1 MRYLLKGLLEE
12 LPNPAGAAFLMWE
25 LSTPFVYMRWFL
37 FTLGKSDS
45 KAYIING
52 LLMVGTFFVARN
64 VFGTCE
70 SLLDTRELSFS
81 QLPDWQSCGMH
92 SGPHHAICHAAYLPM
107 EVGLS
112 QDTLGLG
119 SECAE

>member
-1 MRYLLKGLLEE
+1 
-12 LPNPAGAAFLMWE
+12 MWE

-37 FTLGKSDS
+37 FTLGKSGS

-70 SLLDTRELSFS
+70 SSHLSPS
-81 QLPDWQSCGMH
+81 RQSDDLC
-92 SGPHHAICHAAYLPM
+92 
-107 EVGLS
+107 VK
-112 QDTLGLG
+112 
-119 SECAE
+119 

>member
-1 MRYLLKGLLEE
+1 
-12 LPNPAGAAFLMWE
+12 MWE

-37 FTLGKSDS
+37 FTLGKSGS

-70 SLLDTRELSFS
+70 FS
-81 QLPDWQSCGMH
+81 RQ
-92 SGPHHAICHAAYLPM
+92 GP
-107 EVGLS
+107 S
-112 QDTLGLG
+112 
-119 SECAE
+119 

>member
-1 MRYLLKGLLEE
+1 
-12 LPNPAGAAFLMWE
+12 MWE

-37 FTLGKSDS
+37 FTLGKSGS

-70 SLLDTRELSFS
+70 PL
-81 QLPDWQSCGMH
+81 MH
-92 SGPHHAICHAAYLPM
+92 DGVRVMGPSRYDRRGRDIVYGAQCLWRM
-107 EVGLS
+107 
-112 QDTLGLG
+112 
-119 SECAE
+119 

>member
-1 MRYLLKGLLEE
+1 
-12 LPNPAGAAFLMWE
+12 MWE

-37 FTLGKSDS
+37 FTLGKSGS

-70 SLLDTRELSFS
+70 QFPEAFPH
-81 QLPDWQSCGMH
+81 PDMALV
-92 SGPHHAICHAAYLPM
+92 PHVLIRSMRIPP
-107 EVGLS
+107 
-112 QDTLGLG
+112 
-119 SECAE
+119 